1 MRNSRILWRT
11 TKSGIVLRLAGLF
24 LSTVLMTAQNTA
36 PHYHSNCCYPLPPEK
51 MQKIPPEIR
60 AQLTAEKCLIPQNPN
75 VIDDPQPNNAIHG
88 SWAAKGQDDRAV
100 LCLKPDEL
108 SVRLFWSGKTSCD
121 DKIVLN
127 HFRSGDGHWDDPE
140 AFLWAAP
147 LKPSGHT
154 TTHLADANFQFS
166 IIPASRSAAV
176 RPRSSTTVSRGSGC
190 GLWAMTKP
198 LH

>member
-1 MRNSRILWRT
+1 
-11 TKSGIVLRLAGLF
+11 VLRLAGLF

-88 SWAAKGQDDRAV
+88 SWAARGQDDWAV

-108 SVRLFWSGKTSCD
+108 LVRIFWSGKTSCD
-121 DKIVLN
+121 DKIVLD
-127 HFRSGDGHWDDPE
+127 HVRSGDGHWDDPE
-140 AFLWAAP
+140 TFLWAASP
-147 LKPSGHT
+147 QTIRAYNDAFGGRQLPVLDHSG
-154 TTHLADANFQFS
+154 LEVGGEEAS
-166 IIPASRSAAV
+166 IIYYCQQGKWLRFI
-176 RPRSSTTVSRGSGC
+176 GND
-190 GLWAMTKP
+190 
-198 LH
+198 